1 MAITYGLRCPC
12 CDSESITSAD
22 TEYRAENF
30 GPVLLNVTTCQQ
42 CGHKHSDVLML
53 TRREPIAIAARINSI
68 EDLKMRVIKS
78 GTATVTI
85 PEFGASI
92 TPGPF
97 SDGYISN
104 VEGVLQ
110 RIEDALTFML
120 SSARGNKLKKGE
132 RILKRMKLA
141 REVKP
146 HFTLIMKD
154 PFGNS
159 GLISTDPKKLR
170 KHRLTRRELASIK
183 FGQYVLE
190 RKTIC

>member
-1 MAITYGLRCPC
+1 
-12 CDSESITSAD
+12 
-22 TEYRAENF
+22 
-30 GPVLLNVTTCQQ
+30 
-42 CGHKHSDVLML
+42 ML
-53 TRREPIAIAARINSI
+53 TKREPIAIAARINSI

-92 TPGPF
+92 VPGPF

-120 SSARGNKLKKGE
+120 SSASGNKLKKGE
-132 RILKRMKLA
+132 RILKRIKLA

-146 HFTLIMKD
+146 HFTLIIKD

-170 KHRLTRRELASIK
+170 KHRLTSRELASIK

-190 RKTIC
+190 RKTIR